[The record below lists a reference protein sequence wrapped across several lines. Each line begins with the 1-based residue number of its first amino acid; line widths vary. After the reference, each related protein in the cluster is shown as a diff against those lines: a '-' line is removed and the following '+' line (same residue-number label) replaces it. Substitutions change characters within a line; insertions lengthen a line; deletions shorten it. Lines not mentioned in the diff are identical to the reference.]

1 MKCPKCGYGEE
12 LQRISDACLQLV
24 KHFEGCHLKS
34 YRCPANVLT
43 IGYGHT
49 GPDVKEEMSITQ
61 GQADE
66 LLKLDMERFENA
78 VRSCVKV
85 PIDQG
90 QFDALV
96 SFAFN
101 CGAQALKASTLLK
114 KLNAVDVIGAAQE
127 FHRWNKGG
135 GKVLKGLVRRRAAE
149 AHLFATGELK
159 FNF

>member
-1 MKCPKCGYGEE
+1 MKCPKCGYSDV
-12 LQRISDACLQLV
+12 LQKISDKGLQLV
-24 KHFEGCHLKS
+24 KHFEGCYLKA
-34 YRCPANVLT
+34 YKCPAGVLT

-49 GPDVKEEMSITQ
+49 GPDVKPGMEITQ
-61 GQADE
+61 AQADD
-66 LLKLDMERFENA
+66 LLRLDIERFEKA
-78 VRSCVKV
+78 VRDCVKV
-85 PIDQG
+85 PLEQN

-101 CGAQALKASTLLK
+101 CGAGALQKSTLLK
-114 KLNAVDVIGAAQE
+114 KLNAGDVIGAVQE

-135 GKVLKGLVRRRAAE
+135 GKVLAGLVRRRAAE